1 MSKLFKVCKFSGGVV
16 FEDNPCVV
24 GYEVAKIE
32 RDRTPQIAI
41 TIDQNTCVESPLC
54 QEYATES
61 DRIGICPWVTCLI
74 SGSLR
79 WLHEMELEDVDE
91 DID

>member
-16 FEDNPCVV
+16 FEDNPCEV

-32 RDRTPQIAI
+32 RDRTTRIALTVSQYECIDLPQ
-41 TIDQNTCVESPLC
+41 C
-54 QEYATES
+54 QEYATEL
-61 DRIGICPWVTCLI
+61 DRVGICPWVMCLI
-74 SGSLR
+74 SGSIK

-91 DID
+91 DIN